1 MSKSDFF
8 GDVNT
13 DLVFQNSD
21 GAVALWDMSGAS
33 ILGAGVVAV
42 SPGLARPMPDLATF
56 RRKIRVLETDERQRS
71 EPANRSWRVDAD
83 CPGLRGDSYLADCL
97 LMARPTLIR
106 LSAITPR
113 PTQRC
118 IPSSPR

>member
-8 GDVNT
+8 GDDNT

-42 SPGLARPMPDLATF
+42 NPGPT
-56 RRKIRVLETDERQRS
+56 
-71 EPANRSWRVDAD
+71 
-83 CPGLRGDSYLADCL
+83 CPTYAG
-97 LMARPTLIR
+97 
-106 LSAITPR
+106 
-113 PTQRC
+113 
-118 IPSSPR
+118 PS

>member
-8 GDVNT
+8 GDDNT

-42 SPGLARPMPDLATF
+42 NPGPTCPHLCLHQLATF
-56 RRKIRVLETDERQRS
+56 RRKNPRL
-71 EPANRSWRVDAD
+71 
-83 CPGLRGDSYLADCL
+83 
-97 LMARPTLIR
+97 ARP
-106 LSAITPR
+106 SAWLGNRKNCTGE
-113 PTQRC
+113 QV
-118 IPSSPR
+118 